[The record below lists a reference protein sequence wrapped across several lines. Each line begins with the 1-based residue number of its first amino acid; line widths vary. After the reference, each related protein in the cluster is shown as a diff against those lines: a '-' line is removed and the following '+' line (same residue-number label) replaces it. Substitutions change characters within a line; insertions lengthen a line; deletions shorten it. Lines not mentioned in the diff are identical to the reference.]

1 MRKQGKKLNYMSLD
15 QQIRI
20 CEDRINQLEQIKR
33 NLSINTG
40 NFSEKNE
47 SNLSENYISRIN
59 LDLDEN
65 YQHVAI
71 LKIRKMMGF

>member
-15 QQIRI
+15 QQILI
-20 CEDRINQLEQIKR
+20 CEGRINQLEQMKR
-33 NLSINTG
+33 TLITKTG
-40 NFSEKNE
+40 NFSGKDD

>member
-1 MRKQGKKLNYMSLD
+1 M
-15 QQIRI
+15 
-20 CEDRINQLEQIKR
+20 KR
-33 NLSINTG
+33 TLLTNTG
-40 NFSEKNE
+40 NFSEKDD
-47 SNLSENYISRIN
+47 SSLSENYISRIN

>member
-1 MRKQGKKLNYMSLD
+1 MSLD

-20 CEDRINQLEQIKR
+20 CEDRINQLEQMKR
-33 NLSINTG
+33 NLFTNTG
-40 NFSEKNE
+40 SLNGNDN
-47 SNLSENYISRIN
+47 SNLSENYIGRIN